1 MAVVSFV
8 PQTRTKARRFDGAR
22 VSEVG
27 AEWLP
32 GTPYPAEQRPERKI
46 EAAVAL
52 MMAVGHAMAEDET
65 SEGDLED
72 FLRTPAIA

>member
-8 PQTRTKARRFDGAR
+8 PQTRTKTRRFDGAR

-52 MMAVGHAMAEDET
+52 MMAIGRAMAKDTNEC
-65 SEGDLED
+65 DLEG
-72 FLRTPAIA
+72 FLRNPAIA